1 MMCFGRKILAVEAA
15 IDLSIVNKKIDT
27 VISIALIRRHLDD
40 EENV

>member
-15 IDLSIVNKKIDT
+15 IDLSIVNEKIDT
-27 VISIALIRRHLDD
+27 VILIALRRYLDD